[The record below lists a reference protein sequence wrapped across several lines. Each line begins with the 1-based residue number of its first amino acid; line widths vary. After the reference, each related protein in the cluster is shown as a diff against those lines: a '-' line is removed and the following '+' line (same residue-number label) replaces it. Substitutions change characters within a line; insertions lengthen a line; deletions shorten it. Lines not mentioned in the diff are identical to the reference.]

1 MVHVQ
6 SFIDI
11 VKITGSLNIETH
23 RQFPS
28 SLFEQTKFSIVEAIA
43 LLSESSI
50 VPVSSYRPYRKLYDV
65 QKAVFSNG
73 ATLPFFIKIFQ
84 FLDSRRRVSKLF
96 ASAGRAARPPS
107 RNVLV
112 KVVRT
117 TFCLVVPLQFCH
129 KRQKSIFRVKPR
141 RPFVRTTRLDAIRR
155 KRSLF
160 PPPLYLLS
168 LRCMENGRRTCIEKS
183 RERERER

>member
-1 MVHVQ
+1 M
-6 SFIDI
+6 
-11 VKITGSLNIETH
+11 
-23 RQFPS
+23 
-28 SLFEQTKFSIVEAIA
+28 
-43 LLSESSI
+43 
-50 VPVSSYRPYRKLYDV
+50 
-65 QKAVFSNG
+65 
-73 ATLPFFIKIFQ
+73 
-84 FLDSRRRVSKLF
+84 SKRF

-141 RPFVRTTRLDAIRR
+141 RPFIRTTRLHAIRR

-168 LRCMENGRRTCIEKS
+168 LRCMENGRRTWIEKS
-183 RERERER
+183 REREREVTGKSGQRTEYVALCFFVAIVVVYYSSSGEPISQ

>member
-1 MVHVQ
+1 M
-6 SFIDI
+6 
-11 VKITGSLNIETH
+11 
-23 RQFPS
+23 
-28 SLFEQTKFSIVEAIA
+28 
-43 LLSESSI
+43 
-50 VPVSSYRPYRKLYDV
+50 
-65 QKAVFSNG
+65 
-73 ATLPFFIKIFQ
+73 
-84 FLDSRRRVSKLF
+84 SKRF

-141 RPFVRTTRLDAIRR
+141 RPFIRTTRLHAIRR

-168 LRCMENGRRTCIEKS
+168 LRCMENGRRTWVEKS
-183 RERERER
+183 RERERERGNWKERPKNRVRCFVFLCGYRRRLLFLFR

>member
-1 MVHVQ
+1 M
-6 SFIDI
+6 
-11 VKITGSLNIETH
+11 
-23 RQFPS
+23 
-28 SLFEQTKFSIVEAIA
+28 
-43 LLSESSI
+43 
-50 VPVSSYRPYRKLYDV
+50 
-65 QKAVFSNG
+65 
-73 ATLPFFIKIFQ
+73 
-84 FLDSRRRVSKLF
+84 SKRF

-117 TFCLVVPLQFCH
+117 TFYLVVPLQFCH

-141 RPFVRTTRLDAIRR
+141 RPFLRTTRLGAICR

-168 LRCMENGRRTCIEKS
+168 LRCMENGRRTWIEKS
-183 RERERER
+183 KERERGRERKRERRVTGKSGQRTEYVALCFFVAIVVVYYSSSGEPISQ